1 MGSNKGEKVLY
12 TYGLTHLDN
21 SKKVRFVYALKG
33 RSKSD
38 GLILKVKG
46 EFLVNGCF
54 IVSASYEKEVDL
66 FLRYWKVQFTKK
78 HIKLIH

>member
-1 MGSNKGEKVLY
+1 MGANKGENVLY
-12 TYGLTHLDN
+12 TYGLTQLDN

-33 RSKSD
+33 RSNSD
-38 GLILKVKG
+38 GLINKLKG

-54 IVSASYEKEVDL
+54 IVSVSYEKEVDL

-78 HIKLIH
+78 RIKLIH